1 MTTIPPLL
9 TELVAEIGRHL
20 PDAERTR
27 WPDRV
32 TAAITEGAD
41 LSQVWP
47 RWVTWLLRE
56 ECPSVR
62 SDPQVSKRRR
72 WFQPDS
78 PSPSCSDLV
87 AALYDRQL
95 RGESVPPGEWE
106 AVTEAA
112 WRVRDAAAAEAAA
125 AKAAART
132 AEETRAWWAAEAELA
147 AAEAAA
153 AAGEAAQQQH
163 TVDTDLIGEQTWAPN
178 AAWAAAEMEAWAVD
192 EDEMEAAREASY
204 IRQANRLLVLLR
216 DARP

>member
-1 MTTIPPLL
+1 MTTLPPLL

-20 PDAERTR
+20 PETERAR

-62 SDPQVSKRRR
+62 SDPQLSKHRR
-72 WFQPDS
+72 WLRRES
-78 PSPSCSDLV
+78 PTPSCSELV

-95 RGESVPPGEWE
+95 SGEAVPPSEWE
-106 AVTEAA
+106 EVTEAA
-112 WRVRDAAAAEAAA
+112 WRARDAAAAEAAA

-132 AEETRAWWAAEAELA
+132 DEETRAWWAAEAELA

-153 AAGEAAQQQH
+153 AAGEAAQQQD
-163 TVDTDLIGEQTWAPN
+163 TVEADLIGEQTWAPT
-178 AAWAAAEMEAWAVD
+178 AAWAAAESDAWPV
-192 EDEMEAAREASY
+192 EEYGTESAREASY

-216 DARP
+216 NARP